1 MKILQDKQKSTEKQ
15 FPHNDRQNGVSEVP
29 TLDSGSVS
37 ISSNKST
44 KVTREDIEVV
54 QNLIERCLRLYMNKN
69 EVVDTLLDRAR
80 IEPGF
85 TSLVLQKLEVENAE
99 FFKAYYTR
107 LKLKN
112 QIVMYNRLLEQ
123 QYQLMK
129 QQEPPEV
136 PLPPM
141 HNGMHYMPVNNLPM
155 GYPVMQQP
163 PFPSKGHHQINSMGT
178 ISSCHLVNG
187 IPAQGNFHH
196 MPLNLCQDGIKTEM
210 VSSPVSV
217 SNGQFPYTPSA
228 ISGQGADTSALDS
241 AFPSHFTN
249 LERFGIGADGGKLS
263 GQAPWNFGLFD
274 TAGWPNLPDLGA
286 LGNYSGSPFLPSDSD
301 AMLDSPQQNDM
312 VEEFFVDPGQGS
324 QSE

>member
-1 MKILQDKQKSTEKQ
+1 MKILQDKEKSTEKQ
-15 FPHNDRQNGVSEVP
+15 FPRNDQQNGVSEVP
-29 TLDSGSVS
+29 TVDSGSVS
-37 ISSNKST
+37 ISSSKST

-54 QNLIERCLRLYMNKN
+54 QNLVERCLRLYMNKN
-69 EVVDTLLDRAR
+69 EVVNTLLDRAR

-85 TSLVLQKLEVENAE
+85 TSLVLEKLEVENAE
-99 FFKAYYTR
+99 FFKAYYMR

-123 QYQLMK
+123 QYHLMK

-136 PLPPM
+136 PLPPL

-187 IPAQGNFHH
+187 IPAHGNFHH
-196 MPLNLCQDGIKTEM
+196 MPLNLCQDIKTEM

-217 SNGQFPYTPSA
+217 SNGQFPYTPSE
-228 ISGQGADTSALDS
+228 ISGLGADTSMLDP
-241 AFPSHFTN
+241 AFTHFAN
-249 LERFGIGADGGKLS
+249 LERFSDEADSGKLS
-263 GQAPWNFGLFD
+263 GQAPWNFSLID
-274 TAGWPNLPDLGA
+274 TAGWPNLPDLGS
-286 LGNYSGSPFLPSDSD
+286 LGNYSGSPFLPSDPD
-301 AMLDSPQQNDM
+301 IMLGSPEQNDM

-324 QSE
+324 QSD